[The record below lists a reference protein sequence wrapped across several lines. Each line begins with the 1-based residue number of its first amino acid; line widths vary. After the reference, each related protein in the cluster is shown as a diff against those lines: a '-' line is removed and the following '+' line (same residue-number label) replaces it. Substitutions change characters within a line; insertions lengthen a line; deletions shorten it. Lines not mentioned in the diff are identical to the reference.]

1 LGELE
6 LLSLA
11 NAQGFVFWVFGEV
24 ENIFLIHQ
32 GIKK

>member
-11 NAQGFVFWVFGEV
+11 KARSFMFWVFGEV